1 MTEEL
6 WTAVDGYI
14 TDLLVRPDPALDAAL
29 ADSEAAGLPA
39 ISVAPSHGKLLH
51 LLARLQ
57 ATAFT
62 HRVLRGWG
70 FGASPARQVVGREE
84 RAMEGLRLGRFG
96 DRRLEKGGPSFWSD
110 WCRRPAGA
118 CACAGWAGAA
128 PGRCV

>member
-1 MTEEL
+1 VLVFGVALTYAAVAMIMGLRLFWRDIGEPMVTLTE
-6 WTAVDGYI
+6 
-14 TDLLVRPDPALDAAL
+14 PH
-29 ADSEAAGLPA
+29 
-39 ISVAPSHGKLLH
+39 SVW
-51 LLARLQ
+51 